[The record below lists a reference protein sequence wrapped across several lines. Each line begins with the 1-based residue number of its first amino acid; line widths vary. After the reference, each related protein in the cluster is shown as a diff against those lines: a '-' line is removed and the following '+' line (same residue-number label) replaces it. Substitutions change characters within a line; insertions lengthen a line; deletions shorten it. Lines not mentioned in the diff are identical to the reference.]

1 MWCVAFTYSNHSKT
15 AKASHA
21 CTCTCTCTCATMIPH
36 RFKGSSSPDRQIY
49 WWGCLETW
57 NIKIPACCDMEA
69 QTNPLCLT
77 QTWAEVPP
85 PFLCLSFS
93 LYFGDFFF
101 ILHLVSDWILR
112 EGQGW
117 QVSNSVSL
125 FIYFYHAMLLAHGMV
140 TLFHYLNVPA
150 VLL

>member
-1 MWCVAFTYSNHSKT
+1 MWRLHTQIT
-15 AKASHA
+15 AKQLKHHMHA
-21 CTCTCTCTCATMIPH
+21 HAHAHAHAPQWFHIDSKAAPPQIDRFIGGGVWKPGTLKFQLAVTWRHKQIPFVWLRH
-36 RFKGSSSPDRQIY
+36 EQR
-49 WWGCLETW
+49 C
-57 NIKIPACCDMEA
+57 
-69 QTNPLCLT
+69 
-77 QTWAEVPP
+77 PP